1 MLAQDQ
7 IVDAAIARAL
17 HLDAVRDHV
26 LAAWVVWQDHPAH
39 PRHRFIAQLTT
50 ESPLPYVLVGETLA
64 EVQAQLPSGLM
75 RYGRQPM
82 DPPEVVEIW
91 VA

>member
-7 IVDAAIARAL
+7 IVDAVMARAL
-17 HLDAVRDHV
+17 NQDACRGHALV
-26 LAAWVVWQDHPAH
+26 AWVVWQDHPAH
-39 PRHRFIAQLTT
+39 PSHRFIAQLAT

-64 EVQAQLPSGLM
+64 EVQAQLPSGLV
-75 RYGRQPM
+75 RHGRQPV

-91 VA
+91 LT